1 MYSIKTELLEDE
13 IHLILE
19 AIVALGRM
27 DQGSDRRLTRDSILS
42 KLTREPEVD
51 SLESVSYGGTDQ
63 ISVVIMST

>member
-19 AIVALGRM
+19 AIVALGPM

-42 KLTREPEVD
+42 KLTMEPEVD
-51 SLESVSYGGTDQ
+51 SLESVSYGGT
-63 ISVVIMST
+63 M

>member
-19 AIVALGRM
+19 AIVSLGPM

-42 KLTREPEVD
+42 KLTIDPEVD
-51 SLESVSYGGTDQ
+51 SLESVSYGGTE
-63 ISVVIMST
+63 

>member
-19 AIVALGRM
+19 AIVALGPM
-27 DQGSDRRLTRDSILS
+27 DQGGDRRLTRDSILS

-51 SLESVSYGGTDQ
+51 SLESVSYGGTD
-63 ISVVIMST
+63 

>member
-13 IHLILE
+13 IRLILE
-19 AIVALGRM
+19 AIVALGPM

-42 KLTREPEVD
+42 KLTMEPGVD

>member
-13 IHLILE
+13 IHMILE
-19 AIVALGRM
+19 AIVALGPM

-51 SLESVSYGGTDQ
+51 SLESVSYGGT
-63 ISVVIMST
+63 M

>member
-19 AIVALGRM
+19 AIVALGPM

-42 KLTREPEVD
+42 KLTMEPEVD
-51 SLESVSYGGTDQ
+51 SLESVSYGGTD
-63 ISVVIMST
+63 

>member
-19 AIVALGRM
+19 AIVALGPM
-27 DQGSDRRLTRDSILS
+27 DQGSARRLTRDSILS

-51 SLESVSYGGTDQ
+51 SLESVSYGGTD
-63 ISVVIMST
+63 

>member
-19 AIVALGRM
+19 SIVALGPM

-42 KLTREPEVD
+42 KLTRDPEVD
-51 SLESVSYGGTDQ
+51 SLESVSYGGTN
-63 ISVVIMST
+63 